1 MDQLRVLVVDD
12 EEELV
17 QTLVERL
24 QLRNIDAE
32 GVTTGSDAMER
43 LQEREFDVVIL
54 DVKMPGIDGLDLLR
68 RIKKLRPSL
77 NVILLTGR
85 GSARESEIGLE
96 EGAFDY
102 LVKPINIEDLIK
114 RMKEAA
120 RTP

>member
-12 EEELV
+12 EVELV
-17 QTLVERL
+17 QTLIERL
-24 QLRNIDAE
+24 QLRGIDAE
-32 GVTTGSDAMER
+32 GATTGSEAMER
-43 LQEREFDVVIL
+43 LEGREFDVVVL

-68 RIKKLRPSL
+68 KIKKLRPTL

-85 GSARESEIGLE
+85 GSDRESQIGLG

-114 RMKEAA
+114 RMKDAA
-120 RTP
+120 RTA